1 MPKFVFHQVCKRKI
15 LTVGR
20 DLWMASSYTSVAHMA
35 PFYVFPC
42 GHGFHAQCLIAH
54 VTRCTD
60 EAQVSLQCKFIR
72 DSNYLNDL
80 SCGGFFL
87 FCIIV
92 MASFHEA
99 VCYRL
104 HIGSLVYRRDNCLV
118 PGREW
123 DFEFLNSIGKHD
135 NCI

>member
-1 MPKFVFHQVCKRKI
+1 MPTFVFHQVCKRKI

-20 DLWMASSYTSVAHMA
+20 DLWMTSSYTSVAHMA

-80 SCGGFFL
+80 SCGGFFVL
-87 FCIIV
+87 
-92 MASFHEA
+92 
-99 VCYRL
+99 YN
-104 HIGSLVYRRDNCLV
+104 IGYSLISLR
-118 PGREW
+118 
-123 DFEFLNSIGKHD
+123 KK
-135 NCI
+135 